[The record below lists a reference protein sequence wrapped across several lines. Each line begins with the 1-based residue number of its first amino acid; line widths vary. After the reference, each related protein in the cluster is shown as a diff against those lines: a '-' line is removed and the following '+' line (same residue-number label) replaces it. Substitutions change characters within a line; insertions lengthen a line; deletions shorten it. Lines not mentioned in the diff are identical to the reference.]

1 MENGHANDCEQVS
14 KTVGTMDD
22 YTRKLMSMAKTTK
35 DAHVDNK
42 PCKWYLFGLCQ
53 FQTQCEL
60 VHDKG
65 VPPNMIG
72 CALPREK
79 KHKLLKFE
87 PAAAPLG
94 AARAAVRLLNAGAAS
109 SARVEAVQERVEA
122 VQERA
127 ESRSSRH
134 TGSPPCWRPTA
145 STACALGARAGPGW
159 RPVSAPAT

>member
-1 MENGHANDCEQVS
+1 MENGHANDCEQGS

-79 KHKLLKFE
+79 KHKLLK
-87 PAAAPLG
+87 LG
-94 AARAAVRLLNAGAAS
+94 LPEHAMVCIREVDPNG
-109 SARVEAVQERVEA
+109 VCMPT
-122 VQERA
+122 
-127 ESRSSRH
+127 RS
-134 TGSPPCWRPTA
+134 GDQN
-145 STACALGARAGPGW
+145 
-159 RPVSAPAT
+159 